1 MSGRWVSPE
10 EVERTLLGH
19 PAVWECAVVEGQDED
34 GLPRPH
40 AFVVPNVGHT
50 PTPTLSLALM
60 EYVKA
65 EIAPHK
71 YPRAI
76 DFVDSLPKGEGGR
89 IQRSGCLRP
98 QAPR

>member
-1 MSGRWVSPE
+1 
-10 EVERTLLGH
+10 
-19 PAVWECAVVEGQDED
+19 VWECAVVEGQDED

-76 DFVDSLPKGEGGR
+76 EFVDSLPKGEGGR
-89 IQRSGCLRP
+89 IQRWRLRP